1 MSNRINVYQIGSRM
15 HYAVPEIV
23 HNLNLLDTF
32 YTDIYASSSI
42 KKIYKLLPSKFKVTG
57 VKKLMARQPKINK
70 DKIIHFPK
78 LGFEIQRKSR
88 KCFNIEDEY
97 ALYNWYNKAFQKACI
112 KRTTKEPS
120 ILYSFNGAS
129 LELFQR
135 YGNSFKILEQ
145 TIAPFSIENQL
156 LEPEYEKYG
165 FLTKG
170 VLNYSS
176 PSLIEFE
183 NRELEEF
190 LLSDKIVCAS
200 DFVSDGLQKLHVPK
214 EKISVLPYG
223 VNLDFFKFSGIR
235 ELEQNSKIKVLTV
248 GRIGLRKGIQY
259 IVEAAK
265 KLKGQAQFTVVGPI
279 ELSES
284 GLKEVSKYVTIVSS
298 VSKDELLEYYRKA
311 DVFLLPSLC
320 EGSATV
326 VYEALSMELPCIVTE
341 NSGTIIE
348 NNKSGIIIP
357 IRNSDAIVEA
367 IEKIKNSEFYNELVL
382 GARAK
387 SKEGSLQAYHK
398 RLNNF
403 FSNLNV

>member
-1 MSNRINVYQIGSRM
+1 MPNKINVYQIGSRM

-23 HNLNLLDTF
+23 HNLDLLDTF
-32 YTDIYASSSI
+32 YTDIYASTSI
-42 KKIYKLLPSKFKVTG
+42 KKIFKLLPSKFKVSG

-78 LGFEIQRKSR
+78 LGFEIQRKAR
-88 KCFNIEDEY
+88 KCINIEDEY

-112 KRTTKEPS
+112 ISTTREPK

-129 LELFQR
+129 LELYQR
-135 YGNSFKILEQ
+135 YGKSFKILEQ
-145 TIAPFSIENQL
+145 TIAPFSIEKQL

-165 FLTKG
+165 YLTKG

-176 PSLIEFE
+176 PSLVEFE

-200 DFVSDGLQKLHVPK
+200 DFVSVGLQKLQVPK
-214 EKISVLPYG
+214 DKISVLPYG

-235 ELEQNSKIKVLTV
+235 ELEKNSKIKVLTV
-248 GRIGLRKGIQY
+248 GRVGLRKGIQY

-265 KLKGQAQFTVVGPI
+265 KLKGHADFTVVGPI

-348 NNKSGIIIP
+348 DNKSGIIIP
-357 IRNSDAIVEA
+357 ISNSESIVEA

-382 GARAK
+382 GARVK
-387 SKEGSLQAYHK
+387 SKEGSIQAYNK
-398 RLNNF
+398 RLNSF
-403 FSNLNV
+403 FTNLIV